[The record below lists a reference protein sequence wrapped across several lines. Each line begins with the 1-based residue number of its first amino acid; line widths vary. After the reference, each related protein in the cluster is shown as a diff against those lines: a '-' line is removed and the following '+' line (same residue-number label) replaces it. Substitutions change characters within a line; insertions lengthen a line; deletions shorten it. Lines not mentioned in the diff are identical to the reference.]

1 MSRWDERRPPE
12 DYYRILS
19 PDGELERDP
28 PAIDETQLLD
38 FYETLVLSR
47 QLDDKMFSMQRRGE
61 LSLIARVLGEE
72 ATPLGSAAALEPG
85 DWVFPTYRQAP
96 AYLYWGV
103 GPEHLIGGRMG
114 YEQETLHEHL
124 EQNGSPVR
132 FISTGAALT
141 VNLLNAVGVGMAD
154 TFADRDVVTLAY
166 VGDGATSEGGFHEA
180 LTFAGVFDVPVVF
193 VCQNNQWAI
202 SVPQHRQTSSET
214 FAEKADAYSI
224 PNSRVDGNDVLA
236 VYKRT
241 REAVKQARKGHG
253 PQFIEAVTYRM
264 GEHNTADNPAD
275 YREESEVEYWKERDP
290 IDRFEA
296 YLINRNVLDED
307 MKDSIAARAEVRIQE
322 AVERVKNIPDSNPAV
337 MFDNHLT
344 EITGRLRRQR
354 AELEKELGGENP
366 FTSSPP
372 LENGAAETT
381 PFLRQQPSAPEINLV
396 TSVRETIQGEMR
408 RDDSLRLLG
417 YDIGRMGGVFRATEE
432 LHAEFGD
439 TRVIDTPLSENGIL
453 GTAVGMALRGDRV
466 VPEIQFMGFLY
477 PAFGQF
483 MYTFSKMYKRSGGT
497 HAIPITVRIPYGGGI
512 KASEFHSESTETYL
526 IHTPGVRVVSPST
539 PYEAKGLL
547 TASIRSDDPVMFLEP
562 KRIYRGLDEPVPNE
576 QFDIPLDT
584 ARIVREGDDVTLL
597 SWGAMVRHANEAA
610 ESVAADVEVIDL
622 RTLSPLDIE
631 SVMSS
636 VRKTGRCVVFH
647 EARRT
652 LGLGAELAA
661 LINEHALYH
670 LESPTIRA
678 TGYDVHF
685 PGHQLEA
692 AYLPDAERAKYA
704 IKAAMADDF

>member
-1 MSRWDERRPPE
+1 MARWDERRPPE
-12 DYYRILS
+12 NYYRVLS
-19 PDGELERDP
+19 PDGKLERDP
-28 PAIDETQLLD
+28 PNIDEDQLID

-47 QLDDKMFSMQRRGE
+47 RLDDKMFSMQRRGE
-61 LSLIARVLGEE
+61 LSLIARVFGEE

-96 AYLYWGV
+96 AYLHWGI

-114 YEQETLHEHL
+114 YEQETLAKHL
-124 EQNGSPVR
+124 EQDQSPVR

-154 TFADRDVVTLAY
+154 TFAERDVVTVAY

-193 VCQNNQWAI
+193 ICQNNQWAI
-202 SVPQHRQTSSET
+202 SVPQHRQSSSET

-236 VYKRT
+236 VYERT
-241 REAVKQARKGHG
+241 REAVKRARSGGG
-253 PQFIEAVTYRM
+253 PQFIEAVTYRL
-264 GEHNTADNPAD
+264 GEHNTADNPAV
-275 YREESEVEYWKERDP
+275 YRDESEIEYWQERDP
-290 IDRFEA
+290 LDRFET
-296 YLINRNVLDED
+296 YLFDRNVLGEAT
-307 MKDSIAARAEVRIQE
+307 KETIAERAEARVQE
-322 AVERVKNIPDSNPAV
+322 AVERVKDIPDSKPES

-344 EITGRLRRQR
+344 ESTWRSRRQR
-354 AELEKELGGENP
+354 AELQNEIAGENP
-366 FTSSPP
+366 FTSSPTV
-372 LENGAAETT
+372 EKGAPETT
-381 PFLRQQPSAPEINLV
+381 PFLRTQSSARETNLV
-396 TSVRETIQGEMR
+396 TSVRESIQGEMR

-417 YDIGRMGGVFRATEE
+417 YDIGRMGGVFRATEG

-439 TRVIDTPLSENGIL
+439 ARVIDTPLSENGIL

-466 VPEIQFMGFLY
+466 IPEIQFMGFLY

-483 MYTFSKMYKRSGGT
+483 MYTLAKTYKRSAGT
-497 HAIPITVRIPYGGGI
+497 HEMPITVRIPYGGGI

-526 IHTPGVRVVSPST
+526 IHTPGVRVVTPST

-562 KRIYRGLDEPVPNE
+562 KKIYRGLKEPVPEEPFN
-576 QFDIPLDT
+576 ISLDT
-584 ARIVREGDDVTLL
+584 ARIVRRGDDVTLL
-597 SWGAMVRHANEAA
+597 TWGAMVRHAIKAA
-610 ESVAADVEVIDL
+610 ERVTADVEVIDL
-622 RTLSPLDIE
+622 RSLSPLDSA
-631 SVMSS
+631 SVLDS

-652 LGLGAELAA
+652 LGLGAELSAV
-661 LINEHALYH
+661 INEHALYY
-670 LESPTIRA
+670 LESPVIRA

-692 AYLPDAERAKYA
+692 AYLPDAERAEYA
-704 IKAAMADDF
+704 IDAAMADDF